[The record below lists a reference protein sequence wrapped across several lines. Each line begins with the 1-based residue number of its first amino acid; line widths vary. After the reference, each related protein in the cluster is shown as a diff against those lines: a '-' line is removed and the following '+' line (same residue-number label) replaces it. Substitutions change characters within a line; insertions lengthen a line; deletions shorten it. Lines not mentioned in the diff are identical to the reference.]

1 MSALRFLLDE
11 NVSPV
16 IGKALTKLG
25 HDVLL
30 ASAACRGSPDEEV
43 IALAVAETR
52 ILISEDK
59 DFGDLAF
66 RDGVRPPGLIRLVL
80 PRSDPEAKAA
90 RLCGVLADAPELM
103 GGALIV
109 EHHRIRFRS
118 W

>member
-1 MSALRFLLDE
+1 LRFLLDE

-16 IGKALTKLG
+16 IGKELTKLG

-30 ASAACRGSPDEEV
+30 ASSACRGSPDEDV
-43 IALAVAETR
+43 VALAITETR

-59 DFGDLAF
+59 DFGDIAF

-80 PRSDPEAKAA
+80 PKSDPEAKAM
-90 RLCGVLADAPELM
+90 RLCAVLVDTPQLL
-103 GGALIV
+103 GGALVV
-109 EHHRIRFRS
+109 EHNRTRFRR